1 MFIMKE
7 NDKNGN
13 LVKNERWKIYLR
25 NNINKDT
32 KIIDLIINNR
42 SDIDGKN

>member
-1 MFIMKE
+1 MGILLKMKGG
-7 NDKNGN
+7 KYT
-13 LVKNERWKIYLR
+13 NEDLR